1 MCGCKMPLSSSNLN
15 ILDLCR
21 LCLGKDNNLI
31 PVLNNNVIGNQ
42 LCDKISVCLTV
53 EIKNEDEVSQK
64 ICNHCLTKV
73 DSFFEFRNSTL
84 ECQKVLQRWA
94 SGEKQKTIESE
105 NAALNSKDISKGIKE
120 KDNTELNKTNEC
132 DKSEVENNSRGHSD
146 SRYDEENVTQ
156 ELIRFYKSLA
166 SEGQTPAS
174 VISREREV
182 PGPSGIQECNKKSP
196 PELSGNEEWPD
207 GKKIVPNKA
216 LSTCEFCGQSFTKF
230 KLELHRRKH
239 TGERPFKCSEPGCDW
254 SFASKGM
261 LSSHSKVHSSDRPYA
276 CDYCSSSFKAAIHL
290 SNHIKIHTGE
300 KPYYCDLCD
309 YSCIYKATL
318 LTHRKRHL
326 KHYSVICEICGKGFY
341 SVSDLKE
348 HVSGHT
354 GETPFSCSECDQKFS
369 NKYHL
374 RKHKTIVH
382 NTTLNSPV
390 PVQCEK
396 CSRICSDK
404 RAYKNH
410 VRRVHT
416 NKKFE
421 CDICGKLI
429 GDKSCLAEHLRIHS
443 GEKPYVCRL
452 CGKCFSGRKSMK
464 LHEVVHTGEK
474 KYECDECGKK
484 FTQKSS
490 LNAHKKLH
498 ISNS

>member
-196 PELSGNEEWPD
+196 PELKARFKQHKFGDSEGQTD
-207 GKKIVPNKA
+207 YKKKSETDISPSDQHSEQNHLVDLCPEVQLKAAEAINKEVVNKEYNKKNLECNLCQFTARYKSQLDIHIKRHKKDYKIFCDVCHKGFYYQHEILMHKA
-216 LSTCEFCGQSFTKF
+216 LHEEKNRFQCDECQKTFVYRHSLVS
-230 KLELHRRKH
+230 HRRKHTESFKPLETFQCDKCSKKFNKRSYLKRHMDVHTGVNRVVCEVCGQVLCSPIALRSHSLTH
-239 TGERPFKCSEPGCDW
+239 TGERPFSCTVCGK
-254 SFASKGM
+254 SFTSKKYM
-261 LSSHSKVHSSDRPYA
+261 V
-276 CDYCSSSFKAAIHL
+276 IH
-290 SNHIKIHTGE
+290 KRMHTGA
-300 KPYYCDLCD
+300 KPFKCKVCDK
-309 YSCIYKATL
+309 SFSQQSTL
-318 LTHRKRHL
+318 
-326 KHYSVICEICGKGFY
+326 
-341 SVSDLKE
+341 
-348 HVSGHT
+348 
-354 GETPFSCSECDQKFS
+354 
-369 NKYHL
+369 
-374 RKHKTIVH
+374 IVH
-382 NTTLNSPV
+382 N
-390 PVQCEK
+390 
-396 CSRICSDK
+396 R
-404 RAYKNH
+404 Y
-410 VRRVHT
+410 
-416 NKKFE
+416 
-421 CDICGKLI
+421 
-429 GDKSCLAEHLRIHS
+429 HS
-443 GEKPYVCRL
+443 GERPFQCQVCYKAFITKTIL
-452 CGKCFSGRKSMK
+452 K
-464 LHEVVHTGEK
+464 VH
-474 KYECDECGKK
+474 
-484 FTQKSS
+484 QKSHT
-490 LNAHKKLH
+490 A
-498 ISNS
+498 